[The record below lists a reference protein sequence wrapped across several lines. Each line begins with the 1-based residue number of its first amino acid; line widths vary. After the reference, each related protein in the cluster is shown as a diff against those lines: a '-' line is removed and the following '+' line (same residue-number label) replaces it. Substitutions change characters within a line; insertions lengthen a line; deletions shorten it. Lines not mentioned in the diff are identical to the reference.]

1 MEAILHWR
9 MQRTEDNVPKIS
21 QRRDSAGWNPR
32 VFRRRDIFR
41 QGHRA
46 ESYRGLNK
54 ILSRHPRI
62 SGRTQWKQLLRSI
75 DLAATQ
81 MRMQPREGGPDSPIL
96 HPASQVVAFNVV
108 DEFMMMEMLRRRSP
122 GLRPRYPMKS
132 TFRGT
137 EWLSRWDSMGK
148 DDQEN
153 GSGGSQSPGGNS

>member
-1 MEAILHWR
+1 MSFAGGTFFVEGHPCR
-9 MQRTEDNVPKIS
+9 VP
-21 QRRDSAGWNPR
+21 
-32 VFRRRDIFR
+32 
-41 QGHRA
+41 
-46 ESYRGLNK
+46 YRGLNK

-108 DEFMMMEMLRRRSP
+108 DEFMMMEMLLTKVTGVEAPVSDEKHIQRDRVAIQV
-122 GLRPRYPMKS
+122 GLN
-132 TFRGT
+132 GQ
-137 EWLSRWDSMGK
+137 K